1 MAPRLFTALCAS
13 LLLAAVVPGQD
24 ALPQGEFVVRCGK
37 AFLGEGRIVENVWIT
52 VRNGKVA
59 AVSAERPAGNL
70 PVLDARDK
78 VVMPGIVAAD
88 SRIVPARDDAYN
100 VTPDVMAVDG
110 FDFQRRQKDA
120 LAGGVTTAYL
130 SPGRE
135 RLVSGQG
142 AVVKLHGDDMV
153 ARVLR
158 DSASLRVNLGDG
170 ATKAPRVFEP
180 DPDPTSDDPL
190 LPARVQ
196 VPTARISVLAELR
209 RLFAD
214 AASGVDEKLVGP
226 GAPETRYDESALA
239 QVLAKKLPLRVG
251 ATTAQEVR
259 QALQLQREL
268 GCTMVLEDPVE
279 FANLAA
285 MAANQ
290 AVGAVF
296 RSPIGPGSRS
306 SGGEVK
312 DDKTPRADLSL
323 PAKAAAAGVS
333 FALAPSA
340 GSSLRDYLLAAGLA
354 VRGGLAPDAAL
365 RAITGD
371 AAKLLGVA
379 DRVGTLAPGKDA
391 DLVLL
396 SGDPLAIGT
405 MVEATWVDGTLAF
418 RRESSTDV
426 LAIRAGRIMDGEG
439 RVYRNGVVLVGDGVI
454 KAVGEDLAIP
464 YGARI
469 LDLPD
474 GVMTPG
480 FVDAFSHLGLAGD
493 GTGVPQG
500 AANQP
505 VADVIDPADP
515 MLAAAAAAGLTT
527 VLVSGKDGGPVAG
540 RIAAV
545 KTGGG
550 DRSKRVLRAVAGQRF
565 QVDGIGPDAARGVTE
580 ALERGRRY
588 SQQWKD
594 YEKAL
599 ADFKAGKAV
608 QQQAPEPTPAPA
620 AAAPAEDPVSGTWE
634 ATLDIQGRFQI
645 KFVLE
650 LKLDGTKVTGTTKAS
665 FGGRDSPA
673 QEIESGS
680 FENGELK
687 ISLRMGGGGGQSA
700 RLEGKIENDTFTGKL
715 VGGMGEQELT
725 GKRTAKGQGGPATGP
740 VGSAKPDDGSPKKP
754 DVDESLEPVR
764 AIVEGRGTAVVR
776 ADRAGS
782 VQAVVKALG
791 EAKVSW
797 ALHGGEGMLDDTA
810 VLAGQKPAVL
820 LEPEVIREDQGKL
833 RNIAAVYGDMGLPV
847 SFGSGEC
854 AGAANLPLHVAYAVR
869 YGLSPEDAM
878 LALTRR
884 PAQVFQLDDRIGS
897 LRKGKD
903 ADLVVFSGNPF
914 ETGSRVLLVVIN
926 GSVVVDRR
934 EEQTR

>member
-1 MAPRLFTALCAS
+1 MVPRLLTALGAAV
-13 LLLAAVVPGQD
+13 LLAASVPCQD
-24 ALPQGEFVVRCGK
+24 TLPQGEFVVRCGK

-52 VRNGKVA
+52 VRSGKIA

-88 SRIVPARDDAYN
+88 SRIGAARDDSYN
-100 VTPDVMAVDG
+100 VTPDVMALDG
-110 FDFQRRQKDA
+110 FDFLRSQKDA

-153 ARVLR
+153 ARTLLE
-158 DSASLRVNLGDG
+158 SASLRVNLGEG

-196 VPTARISVLAELR
+196 VPTARISVLPELR
-209 RLFAD
+209 RVFAD
-214 AASGVDEKLVGP
+214 AANGVDEKLVGP
-226 GAPETRYDESALA
+226 GAPETRYDETALA
-239 QVLAKKLPLRVG
+239 QVLAKKLTVRVG

-285 MAANQ
+285 LAASQ
-290 AVGAVF
+290 GVGVVF

-306 SGGEVK
+306 AGGEVK

-333 FALAPSA
+333 FALAPSS

-354 VRGGLAPDAAL
+354 VRGGLAPDTAL

-379 DRVGTLAPGKDA
+379 DRVGTIAPGKDA

-405 MVEATWVDGTLAF
+405 MVEATWVAGKLAF
-418 RRESSTDV
+418 RRESASSV

-439 RVYRNGVVLVGDGVI
+439 RVFRNGVVLVADGVV

-469 LDLPD
+469 LDLPE

-505 VADVIDPADP
+505 VADVVDPADP
-515 MLAAAAAAGLTT
+515 MLATAAAAGLTT
-527 VLVSGKDGGPVAG
+527 VLVSGKEIGRASCRERVYGPV
-540 RIAAV
+540 
-545 KTGGG
+545 
-550 DRSKRVLRAVAGQRF
+550 
-565 QVDGIGPDAARGVTE
+565 
-580 ALERGRRY
+580 
-588 SQQWKD
+588 
-594 YEKAL
+594 
-599 ADFKAGKAV
+599 
-608 QQQAPEPTPAPA
+608 
-620 AAAPAEDPVSGTWE
+620 
-634 ATLDIQGRFQI
+634 
-645 KFVLE
+645 
-650 LKLDGTKVTGTTKAS
+650 
-665 FGGRDSPA
+665 
-673 QEIESGS
+673 
-680 FENGELK
+680 
-687 ISLRMGGGGGQSA
+687 
-700 RLEGKIENDTFTGKL
+700 
-715 VGGMGEQELT
+715 
-725 GKRTAKGQGGPATGP
+725 
-740 VGSAKPDDGSPKKP
+740 
-754 DVDESLEPVR
+754 
-764 AIVEGRGTAVVR
+764 
-776 ADRAGS
+776 
-782 VQAVVKALG
+782 
-791 EAKVSW
+791 
-797 ALHGGEGMLDDTA
+797 
-810 VLAGQKPAVL
+810 
-820 LEPEVIREDQGKL
+820 
-833 RNIAAVYGDMGLPV
+833 
-847 SFGSGEC
+847 
-854 AGAANLPLHVAYAVR
+854 
-869 YGLSPEDAM
+869 
-878 LALTRR
+878 
-884 PAQVFQLDDRIGS
+884 
-897 LRKGKD
+897 
-903 ADLVVFSGNPF
+903 
-914 ETGSRVLLVVIN
+914 
-926 GSVVVDRR
+926 
-934 EEQTR
+934 